1 MPTLK
6 LLLWCAAFVT
16 AASLSFTDVRVQ
28 FGDNL
33 GEKVPTRVLNYL
45 EASEVPVYMMDDSTA
60 PELTPASL
68 ILSLGNAS
76 LALRDMDVTSLPA
89 ESFRIKSTIDPSG
102 ALLITANGQPIMD
115 AMSPALD
122 VTKYNYGAITGTYAT
137 LELLGFAFLHPLS
150 PYIPT
155 GLSLAD
161 TSVDIVESPYWPK
174 RIWHVHTEHP
184 LEFTEVL
191 NGFDVPLTGGCVAD
205 RPCEAWEDM
214 FANLDGLFEW
224 LVANR
229 QNRVETV
236 LLGSPKWG
244 EITSG
249 DKRHSRLSQLAAL
262 AHQYS
267 ILIGA
272 DVAIAN
278 RQQHGWYMIHLYT
291 SDEQQKKDIEDRLD
305 WLFSAGYDF
314 VSTEAGLSEFTKPSC
329 DQMLTLFN
337 IYTNYGTSD
346 YFSMSIN
353 NIYSCE
359 HVASRELH

>member
-155 GLSLAD
+155 GLSLSD

-346 YFSMSIN
+346 CFSMSIN
-353 NIYSCE
+353 DIYSCE